1 MFIHRPPSK
10 EHCINMQYLI
20 LSLFQIGLGSLGLL
34 ILCMYP
40 DFRAHLLDPRSRR
53 EFAFDM
59 PVGGENVIGDE
70 KPERGSPANQVG
82 SG

>member
-1 MFIHRPPSK
+1 MLWMDS
-10 EHCINMQYLI
+10 
-20 LSLFQIGLGSLGLL
+20 
-34 ILCMYP
+34 
-40 DFRAHLLDPRSRR
+40 DFRSHLLDPRSRR

-82 SG
+82 SGWFIVKYNIDKFNSC